1 MLSGKRVCQG
11 NAVQSLRHPA
21 GLQDAAV
28 RISPVC
34 IPSGKVLSTA
44 EGFFSDL
51 VYFVQSMQSY
61 NKRVF

>member
-1 MLSGKRVCQG
+1 MRSGKRVCQG

-34 IPSGKVLSTA
+34 ILSGNVLSTA
-44 EGFFSDL
+44 EGFFSDS
-51 VYFVQSMQSY
+51 VNVVQSVQSY
-61 NKRVF
+61 NKRVL